1 MSRRCAVRTWVAA
14 LALAGVGA
22 SVASNGPSLLF
33 TPEGM
38 IGEEI
43 PVDIVRMYE
52 KGLRYLQRA
61 QTADGAWSNPGG
73 EQGPAINA
81 LCLLALVAEGGD
93 PRYGPHA
100 ATLRRG
106 LDALLR
112 AQDAN
117 GYFGPSMYHH
127 GFATLA
133 LAELYGAMDDSRL
146 GPALEKAVR
155 LILDAQ
161 AKSHVGGW
169 RYSPTSTDG
178 DTTISGAQLV
188 ALFAARNAGLEVPEA
203 AIERALEFYRRCQDA
218 AGGIGY
224 TEVGGGS
231 GPRNAIAVLVAGLAQ
246 EQDSRL
252 FRGSWDWLRRS
263 GEGQS
268 GGYLFYYYYYAA
280 QAWFRADMAAWRTW
294 NRQMADRLL
303 STQNAQGG
311 WDGPQGS
318 TFCTASALLSMAL
331 NYRYLPIYE
340 R

>member
-1 MSRRCAVRTWVAA
+1 MNGARAGMIGA
-14 LALAGVGA
+14 LALAWACAAPPAEGA
-22 SVASNGPSLLF
+22 SPLF

-38 IGEEI
+38 IGEEV
-43 PVDIVRMYE
+43 PDDIVRMYE

-61 QTADGAWSNPGG
+61 QAADGVWTNPGG
-73 EQGPAINA
+73 EQGPAING

-93 PRYGPHA
+93 PRHGPHA

-133 LAELYGAMDDSRL
+133 LAELYGAVDDARL
-146 GPALEKAVR
+146 GPALAKAVR

-161 AKSHVGGW
+161 TKSQPGGW
-169 RYSPTSTDG
+169 RYSPTSTDA
-178 DTTISGAQLV
+178 DTTVSGAQLV

-231 GPRNAIAVLVAGLAQ
+231 GPRNAIAVLVAALAQ
-246 EQDSRL
+246 EHESRL
-252 FRGSWDWLRRS
+252 FRGAWTWLRSS
-263 GEGQS
+263 GEGNS

-294 NRQMADRLL
+294 NRQTADRLL

-318 TFCTASALLSMAL
+318 TFCTATAMLSMAL
-331 NYRYLPIYE
+331 NYRFLPIYE